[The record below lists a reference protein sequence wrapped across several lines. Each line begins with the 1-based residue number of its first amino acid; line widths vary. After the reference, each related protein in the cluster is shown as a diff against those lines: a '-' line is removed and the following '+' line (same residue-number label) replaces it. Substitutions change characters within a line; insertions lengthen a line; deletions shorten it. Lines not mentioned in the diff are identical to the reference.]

1 VQVNQYPPLRI
12 DRTDDWGWRMR
23 NNYVVFHTFDNGGDP
38 SKEPPPRRP
47 RLPPGARPVLVR
59 VGRIN
64 YIVMGV
70 VNDAGEIEIDDDIL
84 NAFDMNA
91 EDRDL
96 VDADPAD
103 DEGDLDVRE
112 LDDDDGPFETFHD
125 VDEDD
130 DDMDFEPTTDAASS
144 DG

>member
-1 VQVNQYPPLRI
+1 
-12 DRTDDWGWRMR
+12 
-23 NNYVVFHTFDNGGDP
+23 
-38 SKEPPPRRP
+38 
-47 RLPPGARPVLVR
+47 
-59 VGRIN
+59 
-64 YIVMGV
+64 

-144 DG
+144 DD